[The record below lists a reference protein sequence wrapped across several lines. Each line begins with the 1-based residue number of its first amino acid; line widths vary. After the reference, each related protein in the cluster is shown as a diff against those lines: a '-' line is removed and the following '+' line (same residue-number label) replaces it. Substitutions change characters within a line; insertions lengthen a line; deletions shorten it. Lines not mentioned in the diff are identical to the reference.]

1 MSQPAAVVYGEIPY
15 EILLALGKLQ
25 ERTSEILLEVGR
37 MELSKSLLLEE
48 ARMLDKKFSTLLAQ
62 EAARMGIPQGTPWQM
77 TPEGVAHAVP
87 K

>member
-1 MSQPAAVVYGEIPY
+1 MTQPATLVYGEVPF
-15 EILLALGKLQ
+15 EVLRALGAMQ
-25 ERTSEILLEVGR
+25 ERSSEILLEVGR

-48 ARMLDKKFSTLLAQ
+48 ARGLDKRFSNLLAQ

-77 TPEGVAHAVP
+77 SPEGVASGVA